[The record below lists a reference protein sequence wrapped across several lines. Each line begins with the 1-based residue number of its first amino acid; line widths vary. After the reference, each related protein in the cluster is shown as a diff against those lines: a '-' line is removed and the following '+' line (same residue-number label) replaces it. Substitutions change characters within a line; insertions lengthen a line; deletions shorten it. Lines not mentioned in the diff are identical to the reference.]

1 MSNLVNDWLPFIVI
15 GTVTGSLYGLA
26 GLGLVLTYRTSG
38 VFNLAHGALA
48 AASAYVFYSLHF
60 TMGWA
65 WPLAALVSVGVFG
78 PIAGLIAERL
88 FRSLVATRQATIVV
102 STIGLLLFIQG
113 FLYWKYGP
121 LQLRFP
127 EFLPTKQAFNVSGVS
142 VSWVQLINVAIGVA
156 SFGGLYLFLKAT
168 RVGKATTAVVADPA
182 LLSLTGMNPVPVR
195 RASWVI
201 GCSFAALTGILIA
214 PTLGCDA
221 FLLSA
226 LVVQAFGAVA
236 IGRFSSLPMTYAG
249 GLIVGILAALAQK
262 QFGAHP
268 PWNGLPSVVP
278 FLVLI
283 VVMLATP
290 GRKLPK
296 GAGRFTGAVMRR
308 SAMPPQARI
317 GGTVVAVG
325 ALLLVPRLVGPRLPV
340 YTAALIFSI
349 LFLSL
354 ATLTRMSGQISLA
367 HAAFAGVGAA
377 TMGHLVG
384 SAHWP
389 WLIGLVA
396 AGLVTGAVGA
406 VLAFPAM
413 RLSGIYLALAT
424 FGFSLLMDN
433 VLFNSKILFGAVTG
447 SSIGVHAP
455 RPQFGPISGDS
466 THDFYFVV
474 LAVVA
479 VSCVMVLLMRRAQLG
494 RFFRAMA
501 DSPTALTTMGL
512 GINVTR
518 LIAFVVSAFFA
529 GIAGALYIVQIGTA
543 TPVSFP
549 ATNSLLYLAVLTVAG
564 AMAGYL
570 TSAFVA
576 AALLVVVPSYVSLT
590 PDVQSMLFGAVAVL
604 ACLVSDGRIDGAA
617 LKTRF
622 SSWLETAVGRSVAL
636 RRQGSP
642 VGARLADEALAARP
656 AEGAA

>member
-1 MSNLVNDWLPFIVI
+1 MINDWLPFIVI
-15 GTVTGSLYGLA
+15 GIVTGSLYGLA

-48 AASAYVFYSLHF
+48 AASAYLFYSLHF
-60 TMGWA
+60 TMGWP

-88 FRSLVATRQATIVV
+88 FRSLVATRQATITV
-102 STIGLLLFIQG
+102 STIGLLLLIQG
-113 FLYWKYGP
+113 LLYWRYGP

-127 EFLPTKQAFNVSGVS
+127 EFLPSKEAFNVSGVV
-142 VSWVQLINVAIGVA
+142 VSWVQLIHVAIGVA
-156 SFGGLYLFLKAT
+156 SFAGLFLFLKST

-195 RASWVI
+195 RASWII

-214 PTLGCDA
+214 PTLGADA

-236 IGRFSSLPMTYAG
+236 IGRFSNLPMTYAG
-249 GLIVGILAALAQK
+249 GIIVGILAALAQK
-262 QFGAHP
+262 QFGATP
-268 PWNGLPSVVP
+268 PWNGLPSVMP

-283 VVMLATP
+283 AVMLATP
-290 GRKLPK
+290 SSKLPK

-308 SAMPPQARI
+308 STLPLKARA
-317 GGTVVAVG
+317 GLTVVAVG
-325 ALLLVPRLVGPRLPV
+325 ALLLVPEVVGPRLPV

-354 ATLTRMSGQISLA
+354 STLTRMSGQISLA

-377 TMGHLVG
+377 TFGHLVG
-384 SAHWP
+384 NSGWP

-406 VLAFPAM
+406 VLALPAM

-433 VLFNSKILFGAVTG
+433 VLFNTDMLFGAVTG
-447 SSIGVHAP
+447 SGVGVRGP
-455 RPQFGPISGDS
+455 KPQFGPISADS
-466 THDFYFVV
+466 TNDFYFVV

-479 VSCVMVLLMRRAQLG
+479 VSCVMLLLMRQAQLG

-564 AMAGYL
+564 AVSGYL

-576 AALLVVVPSYVSLT
+576 AGLLIVFPSYVSVS
-590 PDVQSMLFGAVAVL
+590 PDVQSMMFGVVAVV
-604 ACLVSDGRIDGAA
+604 ACLVSDGRVDWAA
-617 LKTRF
+617 LKIRF
-622 SSWLETAVGRSVAL
+622 GARVSVAAEQSVAL
-636 RRQGSP
+636 RRRGSP
-642 VGARLADEALAARP
+642 VRSRTADEALAARP

>member
-1 MSNLVNDWLPFIVI
+1 MINDWLPFIVI

-88 FRSLVATRQATIVV
+88 FRSLVATRQATITV
-102 STIGLLLFIQG
+102 STIGLLLLIQG
-113 FLYWKYGP
+113 LLYWRYGP

-127 EFLPTKQAFNVSGVS
+127 EFLPTKEAFNVSGVS
-142 VSWVQLINVAIGVA
+142 VSWVQLIHVAIGVA
-156 SFGGLYLFLKAT
+156 SFAGLYLFLKAT

-195 RASWVI
+195 RASWII

-214 PTLGCDA
+214 PTLGADA

-236 IGRFSSLPMTYAG
+236 IGRFASLPMTYAG
-249 GLIVGILAALAQK
+249 GIIVGILAALAQK
-262 QFGAHP
+262 QFGATP

-283 VVMLATP
+283 AVMLATP
-290 GRKLPK
+290 SSKLPK

-308 SAMPPQARI
+308 STLPLQGRI
-317 GGTVVAVG
+317 GLTVVAVG
-325 ALLLVPRLVGPRLPV
+325 ALLMVPKVVGPRLPV

-354 ATLTRMSGQISLA
+354 STLTRMSGQISLA

-377 TMGHLVG
+377 TFGHLVG
-384 SAHWP
+384 NSGWP
-389 WLIGLVA
+389 WLVGLVA

-406 VLAFPAM
+406 VLALPAM

-433 VLFNSKILFGAVTG
+433 VLFNTSFLFGAVTG
-447 SSIGVHAP
+447 SGVGVRGP
-455 RPQFGPISGDS
+455 KPQFGPISGDS
-466 THDFYFVV
+466 TNDFYFVV

-479 VSCVMVLLMRRAQLG
+479 VSCAMLLAMRQAQLG

-549 ATNSLLYLAVLTVAG
+549 ATNSLVYLAVLTVAG
-564 AMAGYL
+564 AMSGYL

-576 AALLVVVPSYVSLT
+576 AGLLVIFPSYVSIS
-590 PDVQSMLFGAVAVL
+590 PDVQSMMFGVVAVV
-604 ACLVSDGRIDGAA
+604 ACLVSDGRVDWAA

-622 SSWLETAVGRSVAL
+622 AARVSIAAEQSVAL
-636 RRQGSP
+636 RRRGGP
-642 VGARLADEALAARP
+642 VGSRTADEALAARP

>member
-1 MSNLVNDWLPFIVI
+1 MINDWLPFIVI

-48 AASAYVFYSLHF
+48 AASAYVFYTLHF
-60 TMGWA
+60 TWGWA
-65 WPLAALVSVGVFG
+65 WPLAGLVAVGVFG
-78 PIAGLIAERL
+78 PIAGLILERL
-88 FRSLVATRQATIVV
+88 YRSLVATRQATITV
-102 STIGLLLFIQG
+102 STIGLLLLIQG
-113 FLYWKYGP
+113 FLYWGYGP

-127 EFLPTKQAFNVSGVS
+127 EFLPTKEALNVSGVS
-142 VSWVQLINVAIGVA
+142 VAWVQVIHVMIGIA
-156 SFGGLYLFLKAT
+156 SFAGLVLFLKRT

-182 LLSLTGMNPVPVR
+182 LLSLTGMNPIPVR
-195 RASWVI
+195 RASWII
-201 GCSFAALTGILIA
+201 GCSFASLTGILIA
-214 PTLGCDA
+214 PTLGADA

-236 IGRFSSLPMTYAG
+236 IGRFASLPMTYIG
-249 GLIVGILAALAQK
+249 GLVVGILAALAQK
-262 QFGAHP
+262 QFGATP
-268 PWNGLPSVVP
+268 PWNGLPSVMP

-283 VVMLATP
+283 AVMLATP
-290 GRKLPK
+290 SRRLPK
-296 GAGRFTGAVMRR
+296 GAGRFTGAVMRK
-308 SAMPPQARI
+308 SSLPVQARI
-317 GGTVVAVG
+317 ALTVVAAGALIAVPHVVG
-325 ALLLVPRLVGPRLPV
+325 ARLPV

-354 ATLTRMSGQISLA
+354 GTLTRMSGQISLA
-367 HAAFAGVGAA
+367 HAAFAGDRAA
-377 TMGHLVG
+377 TFGHLVG
-384 SAHWP
+384 NSHWP
-389 WLIGLVA
+389 WLLGLVA
-396 AGLVTGAVGA
+396 AGVVTGAVGA
-406 VLAFPAM
+406 VLALPAM

-433 VLFNSKILFGAVTG
+433 VLFNTKFLFGAVTG
-447 SSIGVHAP
+447 SSIGVTGP
-455 RPQFGPISGDS
+455 RPQFGPISATSDN
-466 THDFYFVV
+466 DFYFVV

-479 VSCVMVLLMRRAQLG
+479 ASCLMLLAMRRAQLG

-570 TSAFVA
+570 TSGFLA
-576 AALLVVVPSYVSLT
+576 AALLIVVPSYINLS
-590 PDVQSMLFGAVAVL
+590 PEIQSMMFGAVAVGAAL
-604 ACLVSDGRIDGAA
+604 LSDGRVDWAG
-617 LKTRF
+617 LRTRF
-622 SSWLETAVGRSVAL
+622 GARLETAVGRSAAL
-636 RRQGSP
+636 RRRGP
-642 VGARLADEALAARP
+642 VGARLADEALAARTV
-656 AEGAA
+656 EGAA

>member
-1 MSNLVNDWLPFIVI
+1 M
-15 GTVTGSLYGLA
+15 
-26 GLGLVLTYRTSG
+26 GLV
-38 VFNLAHGALA
+38 
-48 AASAYVFYSLHF
+48 
-60 TMGWA
+60 
-65 WPLAALVSVGVFG
+65 
-78 PIAGLIAERL
+78 
-88 FRSLVATRQATIVV
+88 
-102 STIGLLLFIQG
+102 
-113 FLYWKYGP
+113 
-121 LQLRFP
+121 
-127 EFLPTKQAFNVSGVS
+127 
-142 VSWVQLINVAIGVA
+142 
-156 SFGGLYLFLKAT
+156 LFLKAT

-195 RASWVI
+195 RASWII

-214 PTLGCDA
+214 PTLGADA

-236 IGRFSSLPMTYAG
+236 IGRFSSLPWTYAG
-249 GLIVGILAALAQK
+249 GLVVGILAALAQK
-262 QFGAHP
+262 QFGATP

-283 VVMLATP
+283 AVMLATP

-296 GAGRFTGAVMRR
+296 GAGRFTGAVMRQSSLPLR
-308 SAMPPQARI
+308 FR
-317 GGTVVAVG
+317 VVLTLAAVG
-325 ALLLVPRLVGPRLPV
+325 GLMAVPSVVGPRLPV

-354 ATLTRMSGQISLA
+354 STLTRMSGQISLA

-377 TMGHLVG
+377 TFGHLVG
-384 SAHWP
+384 NSHWP
-389 WLIGLVA
+389 WLLGLVA
-396 AGLVTGAVGA
+396 AGIVTGLVGA
-406 VLAFPAM
+406 VLALPAM

-433 VLFNSKILFGAVTG
+433 VLFNSRYLFGAVTG
-447 SSIGVHAP
+447 SSIGVRGP
-455 RPQFGPISGDS
+455 RPQFGPISADS
-466 THDFYFVV
+466 NNDFYFVV

-479 VSCVMVLLMRRAQLG
+479 VSCLMLTVMRRAQLG

-549 ATNSLLYLAVLTVAG
+549 ASASLLYLAVLTVAG

-576 AALLVVVPSYVSLT
+576 AALLIVVPSYISFT
-590 PDVQSMLFGAVAVL
+590 PEVQSMIFGAVAVGAAL
-604 ACLVSDGRIDGAA
+604 MSDGRVDWAG
-617 LKTRF
+617 LKTRL
-622 SSWLETAVGRSVAL
+622 SGWLETAAEKSVAL
-636 RRQGSP
+636 RSRGP
-642 VGARLADEALAARP
+642 VTARRPEEALAARP
-656 AEGAA
+656 VEGAV

>member
-1 MSNLVNDWLPFIVI
+1 MINDWLPFIVI

-26 GLGLVLTYRTSG
+26 ALGLVLTYRTSG

-48 AASAYVFYSLHF
+48 AASAYLFYTLHF
-60 TMGWA
+60 TWGWA
-65 WPLAALVSVGVFG
+65 WPLAGLVSVGVFG

-88 FRSLVATRQATIVV
+88 YRSLVATRQATITV

-113 FLYWKYGP
+113 LLYWGYGP
-121 LQLRFP
+121 TQLRFP
-127 EFLPTKQAFNVSGVS
+127 EFLPTKEAFVVSGVS
-142 VSWVQLINVAIGVA
+142 ISWVQLINVGVGVA
-156 SFGGLYLFLKAT
+156 SFGGLVLFLRAT

-195 RASWVI
+195 RASWII

-214 PTLGCDA
+214 PTLGADA

-236 IGRFSSLPMTYAG
+236 IGRFSSLPWTYVG
-249 GLIVGILAALAQK
+249 GLVVGILAALAQK
-262 QFGAHP
+262 QFGATP
-268 PWNGLPSVVP
+268 PWNGLPTVVP

-283 VVMLATP
+283 AVMLATP
-290 GRKLPK
+290 SRRLPK
-296 GAGRFTGAVMRR
+296 GAGRFTGAVMKQSSVPLRVR
-308 SAMPPQARI
+308 AALI
-317 GGTVVAVG
+317 VAVAG
-325 ALLLVPRLVGPRLPV
+325 GLIAIPSLVGPRLPV
-340 YTAALIFSI
+340 YSSALIFSI

-354 ATLTRMSGQISLA
+354 STLTRMSGQISLA

-377 TMGHLVG
+377 TFGHLVG
-384 SAHWP
+384 NSGWP
-389 WLIGLVA
+389 WLVGLVA
-396 AGLVTGAVGA
+396 AGLVAGAVGA
-406 VLAFPAM
+406 VLALPAM

-433 VLFNSKILFGAVTG
+433 VLFNTKLLFGAVTG
-447 SSIGVHAP
+447 STGGLRGP
-455 RPQFGPISGDS
+455 RPQFGPISADS
-466 THDFYFVV
+466 ANDFYFVV

-479 VSCVMVLLMRRAQLG
+479 VSCVMLMAMRRAQLG

-518 LIAFVVSAFFA
+518 LIAFAVSAFFA
-529 GIAGALYIVQIGTA
+529 GIAGALYIVLVGTA

-576 AALLVVVPSYVSLT
+576 AALLVVVPSYIALG
-590 PDVQSMLFGAVAVL
+590 PEVQSMLFGAVAVGAAL
-604 ACLVSDGRIDGAA
+604 ISDGRVDWAG
-617 LKTRF
+617 LRTRF
-622 SSWLETAVGRSVAL
+622 GSRIETAARQSIAL
-636 RRQGSP
+636 RHRSP
-642 VGARLADEALAARP
+642 VGARLADEALTARP
-656 AEGAA
+656 AEGAV

>member
-1 MSNLVNDWLPFIVI
+1 MSDWLPFIII

-88 FRSLVATRQATIVV
+88 FRSLVATRQATITV
-102 STIGLLLFIQG
+102 STIGLLLLIQG
-113 FLYWKYGP
+113 FLYWRYGP

-127 EFLPTKQAFNVSGVS
+127 EFLPTSEVFNLSSVS
-142 VSWVQLINVAIGVA
+142 VSWVQIINVAVGVG
-156 SFGGLYLFLKAT
+156 SFLGLVLFLKAT

-214 PTLGCDA
+214 PTLGADA

-236 IGRFSSLPMTYAG
+236 IGRFSSLGWTYAG
-249 GLIVGILAALAQK
+249 GIVVGILAALAQK
-262 QFGAHP
+262 QFGATP

-278 FLVLI
+278 FIVLI

-290 GRKLPK
+290 SRKLPK
-296 GAGRFTGAVMRR
+296 GAGRFTGAVMRQ
-308 SAMPPQARI
+308 SSLPPRVRAVLVLAAAGALI
-317 GGTVVAVG
+317 AVPSVVG
-325 ALLLVPRLVGPRLPV
+325 ARLPV
-340 YTAALIFSI
+340 YTSALIFSI

-354 ATLTRMSGQISLA
+354 STLTRLSGQISLA

-377 TMGHLVG
+377 TFGHLVG
-384 SAHWP
+384 NSGWP
-389 WLIGLVA
+389 WLVGLVA

-406 VLAFPAM
+406 LLALPAM
-413 RLSGIYLALAT
+413 RLSGLYLALAT

-433 VLFNSKILFGAVTG
+433 VLFNSKLLFGAVSG
-447 SSIGVHAP
+447 SSVGVRGP
-455 RPQFGPISGDS
+455 RPDFGPISPTSD
-466 THDFYFVV
+466 HAFYFVV

-479 VSCVMVLLMRRAQLG
+479 VSCLMLVGMRRAQLG

-512 GINVTR
+512 GVNVTR
-518 LIAFVVSAFFA
+518 LIAFAVSAFFA
-529 GIAGALYIVQIGTA
+529 GIAGALYIVLIGTA

-570 TSAFVA
+570 TSGFLA
-576 AALLVVVPSYVSLT
+576 AALLVIVPSYVSLT
-590 PDVQSMLFGAVAVL
+590 PEVQSMLFGVVAVAAAL
-604 ACLVSDGRIDGAA
+604 ISDGRVDWAG

-622 SSWLETAVGRSVAL
+622 
-636 RRQGSP
+636 
-642 VGARLADEALAARP
+642 GARLESATRASTALRVRSPLGARRADEALP
-656 AEGAA
+656 AHAVEGAAL

>member
-1 MSNLVNDWLPFIVI
+1 MSNLVNNWLPFIVI

-38 VFNLAHGALA
+38 VFNLAHGGLA

-60 TMGWA
+60 TMGWP
-65 WPLAALVSVGVFG
+65 WPLAGLVAVGVFG
-78 PIAGLIAERL
+78 PLAGLVAERL
-88 FRSLVATRQATIVV
+88 FRSLVATRQATITV
-102 STIGLLLFIQG
+102 STIGLLLLIQG
-113 FLYWKYGP
+113 FLYWRYGP
-121 LQLRFP
+121 RQLRFP
-127 EFLPTKQAFNVSGVS
+127 EFLPTSEAFTVSGVS
-142 VSWVQLINVAIGVA
+142 VSWVQIINVAVGVA
-156 SFGGLYLFLKAT
+156 SFAGLYLFLRST

-195 RASWVI
+195 RASWII

-214 PTLGCDA
+214 PTLGADA

-236 IGRFSSLPMTYAG
+236 IGRFSSLPLTYVG
-249 GLIVGILAALAQK
+249 GLVVGILAALAQK

-283 VVMLATP
+283 AVMLATP
-290 GRKLPK
+290 SRKLPR
-296 GAGRFTGAVMRR
+296 GAGRFTGAVMRQSSLPVR
-308 SAMPPQARI
+308 VRV
-317 GGTVVAVG
+317 GLTVAAGLALIAV
-325 ALLLVPRLVGPRLPV
+325 PKLVGPRLPV

-377 TMGHLVG
+377 TFGHLVG
-384 SAHWP
+384 NGHLP
-389 WLIGLVA
+389 WLVGLVA

-406 VLAFPAM
+406 LLALPAM

-433 VLFNSKILFGAVTG
+433 VLFNSKLLFGAVTG
-447 SSIGVHAP
+447 SSIGVRGP

-466 THDFYFVV
+466 SNDFYFVV
-474 LAVVA
+474 LAIVA
-479 VSCVMVLLMRRAQLG
+479 VSCVMLLAMRRAQLG

-518 LIAFVVSAFFA
+518 LIAFAVSAFFA

-549 ATNSLLYLAVLTVAG
+549 ASNSLLYLAVLTVAG

-576 AALLVVVPSYVSLT
+576 AALLVVVPSYVSLG
-590 PDVQSMLFGAVAVL
+590 PEVQSMLFGAVAVL
-604 ACLVSDGRIDGAA
+604 AALASDGRVDWSA
-617 LKTRF
+617 LKTRLTAR
-622 SSWLETAVGRSVAL
+622 LEGAAGRSTAL
-636 RRQGSP
+636 RRRGP
-642 VGARLADEALAARP
+642 VGARRVDEALVARP
-656 AEGAA
+656 VEGAA

>member
-1 MSNLVNDWLPFIVI
+1 
-15 GTVTGSLYGLA
+15 
-26 GLGLVLTYRTSG
+26 
-38 VFNLAHGALA
+38 
-48 AASAYVFYSLHF
+48 
-60 TMGWA
+60 
-65 WPLAALVSVGVFG
+65 
-78 PIAGLIAERL
+78 
-88 FRSLVATRQATIVV
+88 
-102 STIGLLLFIQG
+102 
-113 FLYWKYGP
+113 
-121 LQLRFP
+121 
-127 EFLPTKQAFNVSGVS
+127 
-142 VSWVQLINVAIGVA
+142 
-156 SFGGLYLFLKAT
+156 
-168 RVGKATTAVVADPA
+168 
-182 LLSLTGMNPVPVR
+182 MNPVPVR
-195 RASWVI
+195 RASWII

-214 PTLGCDA
+214 PTLGADA

-262 QFGAHP
+262 QFGATP

-283 VVMLATP
+283 AVMLATP
-290 GRKLPK
+290 SRKLPK

-308 SAMPPQARI
+308 STLPLQVRA
-317 GGTVVAVG
+317 GLTVVAVG
-325 ALLLVPRLVGPRLPV
+325 GLLIVPKVVGPRLPV
-340 YTAALIFSI
+340 FTAALIFSI

-377 TMGHLVG
+377 TFGHLVG
-384 SAHWP
+384 NSGWP

-396 AGLVTGAVGA
+396 AGVVTGGVGA
-406 VLAFPAM
+406 LLALPAM

-433 VLFNSKILFGAVTG
+433 VLFNTKLLFGAVTG
-447 SSIGVHAP
+447 AGVGIRGP
-455 RPQFGPISGDS
+455 KPQFGPISGDS
-466 THDFYFVV
+466 TTDFYFVV

-479 VSCVMVLLMRRAQLG
+479 ASCVMLLLMRQAQLG

-529 GIAGALYIVQIGTA
+529 GIAGALYIVSIGTA

-564 AMAGYL
+564 AMSGYL

-576 AALLVVVPSYVSLT
+576 AALLIVVPSYVSLS
-590 PDVQSMLFGAVAVL
+590 PDVQSMMFGAVAVI
-604 ACLVSDGRIDGAA
+604 ACLISDGRVDWAA

-622 SSWLETAVGRSVAL
+622 AARVATAKEESLEL
-636 RRQGSP
+636 RRRGGP
-642 VGARLADEALAARP
+642 VGARIADEALAARP